1 MNKEDIKRLVYE
13 VEHKL
18 ASDMTAFIWET
29 TNPNE
34 FIMNA
39 AYVNGVTEFV
49 SELIS
54 ELDKTECD
62 CDEKH

>member
-1 MNKEDIKRLVYE
+1 MNKEGIKRLVYE

-18 ASDMTAFIWET
+18 TSDMTAFIWET

-49 SELIS
+49 SELIN

-62 CDEKH
+62 CNEKH